1 MKRERPFRGIRRPL
15 ASDHLQDSSGL
26 GGQTPLQLWTRVL
39 FDLLA
44 DARDELSDDEY
55 RALVEILCDRLGL
68 EAARFVLG
76 EALRATRDE
85 VA

>member
-1 MKRERPFRGIRRPL
+1 M
-15 ASDHLQDSSGL
+15 QV
-26 GGQTPLQLWTRVL
+26 WTAAL
-39 FDLLA
+39 FNLLA
-44 DARDELSDDEY
+44 DAREELSDDQY
-55 RALVEILCDRLGL
+55 RALVEIIFNRLGL

>member
-1 MKRERPFRGIRRPL
+1 MSAAPR
-15 ASDHLQDSSGL
+15 SSGL
-26 GGQTPLQLWTRVL
+26 QVWTKTI
-39 FDLLA
+39 FAALA
-44 DARDELSDDEY
+44 DARDELSDDQY
-55 RALVEILCDRLGL
+55 RALVEIIFDRLGL

>member
-1 MKRERPFRGIRRPL
+1 MTKNDEAPGQGRPDT
-15 ASDHLQDSSGL
+15 AHLSPQLIGS
-26 GGQTPLQLWTRVL
+26 TRLQAYLCVTFAVL
-39 FDLLA
+39 D
-44 DARDELSDDEY
+44 DARDELSDDQY

-85 VA
+85 VT

>member
-15 ASDHLQDSSGL
+15 ASDHLQSISL
-26 GGQTPLQLWTRVL
+26 GGQTPLQVWTAAL
-39 FDLLA
+39 FNLLA